1 MPRRGLEPPCPRTP
15 RYCAR
20 KTLFVAKDMYFHLHR
35 GISSGDPRSID
46 AGVRVLAHKAKL
58 NGYGFEPEQAPGVA
72 AFSINIILGD
82 GEDEQE
88 AIPATCVNAPV
99 TKELPKS

>member
-1 MPRRGLEPPCPRTP
+1 
-15 RYCAR
+15 
-20 KTLFVAKDMYFHLHR
+20 
-35 GISSGDPRSID
+35 
-46 AGVRVLAHKAKL
+46 VLAHKAKL

-72 AFSINIILGD
+72 AFSINIILSD